1 MCFALYV
8 HGGIKGRVQ
17 QRWYSSIMTEGRAIT
32 IQEASHFFYE
42 CRYGLEPVLLGNHP
56 DVRRRHVR
64 TPYVVSV
71 CVMEQVVSLQE
82 VMNTIGHETGSLI
95 TIIIPCFAKK
105 MLTLRQ
111 PRKGLSSVSTS
122 KQTNNQESQLLKAP
136 SQGEREG
143 HDRHSK
149 GLGCDQFKDK
159 RDISLIIDGEQ

>member
-17 QRWYSSIMTEGRAIT
+17 QRWYSGVMTEGRAIT
-32 IQEASHFFYE
+32 IQETSHFFYE

-56 DVRRRHVR
+56 DARRRHVC
-64 TPYVVSV
+64 TYVVSV
-71 CVMEQVVSLQE
+71 CVMEEAVSLQE

-105 MLTLRQ
+105 MSTLRQ
-111 PRKGLSSVSTS
+111 PKKGWSSVSTS
-122 KQTNNQESQLLKAP
+122 KQTNNQESQLSKAP

-149 GLGCDQFKDK
+149 GLGCDEFKDK
-159 RDISLIIDGEQ
+159 RDISLINDGE

>member
-1 MCFALYV
+1 
-8 HGGIKGRVQ
+8 
-17 QRWYSSIMTEGRAIT
+17 
-32 IQEASHFFYE
+32 
-42 CRYGLEPVLLGNHP
+42 
-56 DVRRRHVR
+56 
-64 TPYVVSV
+64 
-71 CVMEQVVSLQE
+71 MEQALSLQE

-122 KQTNNQESQLLKAP
+122 KQTNNQESQLSKAP

-159 RDISLIIDGEQ
+159 RDISLIIDGE